1 MPYEDPLERNAGLDI
16 YERPIK
22 DHTYIVTVDTSRGIS
37 SDYSAFTVMDVTQIP
52 YVMVAKYR
60 NNEVKPMLFP
70 NIIFDI
76 CKAYN
81 KAYAL
86 IEVNDIGGQVADILH
101 FDLEYDNIL
110 MCSMRGRSGQV
121 VGSGFSGKKA
131 YLGVR
136 MTKAVKKL
144 GCSNFKTMLEDDKIV
159 IKDYD
164 TISELTT
171 FIQVGDSFQAEE
183 GCNDDL
189 AMCFVMFCWLTTS
202 VYFKELVNSDIRQKI
217 YEDQREAIEADMAPF
232 GFVEDGTSEESFVDN
247 NGDRWYVDEYGD
259 RAFQWNYV
267 NDDMT
272 PTSW

>member
-1 MPYEDPLERNAGLDI
+1 
-16 YERPIK
+16 
-22 DHTYIVTVDTSRGIS
+22 
-37 SDYSAFTVMDVTQIP
+37 
-52 YVMVAKYR
+52 
-60 NNEVKPMLFP
+60 
-70 NIIFDI
+70 
-76 CKAYN
+76 
-81 KAYAL
+81 
-86 IEVNDIGGQVADILH
+86 
-101 FDLEYDNIL
+101 
-110 MCSMRGRSGQV
+110 
-121 VGSGFSGKKA
+121 
-131 YLGVR
+131 